1 MGAALPGGVAP
12 QQAPSA
18 AASESAAPAAEAVTT
33 AAPSN
38 VAPSLADI
46 RLLSSEAYRVLPVS
60 WDRQESGAQAG
71 REAAQM
77 KQLAPQPGVSGWP
90 IIADLRGPIAM
101 DLSPADILGRQ
112 PLLSMSGTSRVGATA
127 SAQSPES
134 GGRLA
139 SRLVAAASSPPPSEG
154 ASATSDPIS
163 SSTLYSIAAST
174 SEAGNATGV
183 PCTSGAPMTGAAGVG
198 PGTSGPQVPLRT
210 DSTGSGST
218 NDGQAQTLPDLR
230 GQPLSQHWVNRGQT
244 MRLPGNLAYS
254 NTGLNSGEV
263 ANLEASLRSA
273 AQQHQMAVASACTLA
288 RQDGGDKFPGSGPAY
303 DLEGFTGLS
312 HGGGLVA
319 SQLAG
324 RGGQAGRW
332 ASPGPLGEQAGS
344 SRQHQQAAETEAGL
358 LAESHPA
365 AAASATGSAAGTGS
379 VHEAAWPVRVSGGTP
394 VGESQQSA
402 VGLEAAAARDAQA
415 PSVAGD
421 RGPLDAAGDKVP
433 MEAGPAAAGAA
444 AASSGRAGR
453 QSQLQPEGQGRR
465 SRSWL
470 KADTAQLIG
479 LEPEKPQCD
488 ACFWKDEVRC
498 SSCVESQT
506 RLDQ

>member
-1 MGAALPGGVAP
+1 M
-12 QQAPSA
+12 
-18 AASESAAPAAEAVTT
+18 TT
-33 AAPSN
+33 AEPSN
-38 VAPSLADI
+38 AAPSLADI
-46 RLLSSEAYRVLPVS
+46 GPLSSEAYRVLPVS

-71 REAAQM
+71 REAAQI
-77 KQLAPQPGVSGWP
+77 KQLAPQPGVGGWP
-90 IIADLRGPIAM
+90 MIADLRGPIAM
-101 DLSPADILGRQ
+101 DLSPAGILGRQ
-112 PLLSMSGTSRVGATA
+112 PLLSMSDTSRAGATA

-163 SSTLYSIAAST
+163 SSTLYSTAAST
-174 SEAGNATGV
+174 SEAGDAIGV
-183 PCTSGAPMTGAAGVG
+183 PSTSGAPTMGATGMGR
-198 PGTSGPQVPLRT
+198 PPSTSGPQVPLRT

-218 NDGQAQTLPDLR
+218 NDGQAQALPDLR

-244 MRLPGNLAYS
+244 LRLPGNLAYS
-254 NTGLNSGEV
+254 DTGLNSGEV

-273 AQQHQMAVASACTLA
+273 ARQHQMAAASAHTWA
-288 RQDGGDKFPGSGPAY
+288 RQDGGDPGSWPAY

-324 RGGQAGRW
+324 HGGQAGRW

-344 SRQHQQAAETEAGL
+344 SRQHQQAAVTEAGL
-358 LAESHPA
+358 LAELHPA
-365 AAASATGSAAGTGS
+365 TAASATGSAAGTGS
-379 VHEAAWPVRVSGGTP
+379 AHEAAWAVRVSGSMP
-394 VGESQQSA
+394 VGEPQQSA
-402 VGLEAAAARDAQA
+402 VGLEAAARDVQVS
-415 PSVAGD
+415 SVAGD
-421 RGPLDAAGDKVP
+421 RGPLDAAGDKDP
-433 MEAGPAAAGAA
+433 KEAGPAAAAA
-444 AASSGRAGR
+444 ATSGRAGR

-498 SSCVESQT
+498 RICSESQAG
-506 RLDQ
+506 LDR